1 MGWAT
6 HFPGP
11 LIPLGYIRVL
21 LHRVKIALKNSSD
34 LKSSTSRFIPCLS
47 GFVGT
52 SSIFRRIRN
61 LSARKSRIA
70 QIYGVERVC
79 EGRNVNVEV
88 EIDHRVPPLR
98 GFNLLVLG
106 TLTLFEIQSRYPL
119 LKTILVWVNH
129 RPFLRFFE
137 RCRNVRQ
144 TYTVPGFSGISG
156 HFGGICRI
164 WRIPR
169 ILLGFCRF
177 HRK

>member
-34 LKSSTSRFIPCLS
+34 IKSSTSRFIPCLS

-129 RPFLRFFE
+129 RPFLRFLKDAE
-137 RCRNVRQ
+137 MCVRPILCRGSVAFQ
-144 TYTVPGFSGISG
+144 GILVESAEFGEFPGFY
-156 HFGGICRI
+156 
-164 WRIPR
+164 
-169 ILLGFCRF
+169 
-177 HRK
+177 